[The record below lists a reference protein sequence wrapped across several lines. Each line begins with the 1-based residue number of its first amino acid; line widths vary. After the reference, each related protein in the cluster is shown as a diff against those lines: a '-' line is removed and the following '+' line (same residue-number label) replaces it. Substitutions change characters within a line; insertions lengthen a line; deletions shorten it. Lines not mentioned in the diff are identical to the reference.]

1 VELIWL
7 IAFGFLLLVAVAGA
21 VLACWR
27 YERLVQRWMNP
38 PRDYLIEQ
46 ASEAFRRGDNK
57 GGNDLM
63 AMKLAELKARAAL
76 GGSDAGDYLETHPGI
91 TP

>member
-1 VELIWL
+1 MELIWL
-7 IAFGFLLLVAVAGA
+7 IAYVW
-21 VLACWR
+21 VLTASLALTAAACWR
-27 YERLVQRWMNP
+27 YEKLVQRFTNP
-38 PRDYLIEQ
+38 PSDYLIEQ